1 MSSGGPKIHPRMAAA
16 VSVILLSST
25 LLLLLSLLSDLPTAA
40 AAPPSDAAALLL
52 FKSSFPNADATAL
65 SAWSSS
71 AAAGS
76 PPCDPSSPWPGLV
89 CFRGI
94 LTGLRLSGLGLSG
107 SFDPAALA
115 RFPALRSISLAGNSL
130 SGPFPAASMSRLYA
144 LKSLYLSR
152 NSLSGPLPTSLFS
165 SMPHLK
171 KLYLDNNAFS
181 GPIPAS
187 LANATRLLELRLDHN
202 RLDGPLP
209 TTLPPSLKQLNV
221 SYNSLTGPPVEPS
234 LVARFSASAFLGNPT
249 ALPSA
254 QNATTTTTTTH
265 DGRNNDNKVG
275 GVVIAV
281 LALLAVAL
289 LLAIIVARNRRRR
302 DRVFDTLGVDTS
314 ADTAQLESAV
324 AGSADVSNQKQLLQ
338 QRGSSTQK
346 RSGSS
351 RGGGGGGGGGGN
363 AAAELT
369 MVNEERGVFGLP
381 DLMKASAEVLGNGG
395 LGSAY
400 KAVMASGLAV
410 AVKRMRDMNR
420 VGKEEFDAEMH
431 RLGQLRHPN
440 ILTPLAYHYR
450 KEEKLIVSE
459 FIPKGSLLYLLHG
472 DRGADHKA
480 LNWPTRLKIAR
491 GIARAMAYLHAELAD
506 LEVPHG
512 NLKSGNVLLDADFQP
527 AVADFGLLGLVNPA
541 QAPLV
546 MLAYK
551 SPEALQ
557 HRSRVSAKS
566 DVYCFGVV
574 LLELLTGKFPSQYL
588 NNTKG
593 GTDVVQWMASAISER
608 REAEMLD
615 ADVSQSAAAAA
626 GGAEAAVRLMRLCA
640 ACTDAS
646 PEQRPEMRE
655 AAALVEEIADAVLTE
670 RQQAGSNEP
679 PAAAPRT
686 EW

>member
-115 RFPALRSISLAGNSL
+115 RFPALRSISLAG
-130 SGPFPAASMSRLYA
+130 
-144 LKSLYLSR
+144 

-615 ADVSQSAAAAA
+615 ADVAQSAAAAA
-626 GGAEAAVRLMRLCA
+626 AGRAEAAVRLMRLCA

-655 AAALVEEIADAVLTE
+655 AAALVG
-670 RQQAGSNEP
+670 QQAGSNEP

-686 EW
+686 E